1 MEILLG
7 ALVALLAQVTKKVSA
22 KLGADMAKIVI
33 LVFVFTL
40 TFVFSWAVQ
49 GKLISMETIDF
60 MLKTFSASIAIYEVV
75 YKRMPLKLFPPAER
89 VDGMPDDRV

>member
-7 ALVALLAQVTKKVSA
+7 ALVALLTQLTKKVSA
-22 KLGADMAKIVI
+22 KLGADMARNVI
-33 LVFVFTL
+33 LVFVFAL

-60 MLKTFSASIAIYEVV
+60 MLKTFSAAIAVYEVL
-75 YKRMPLKLFPPAER
+75 YKRMLLKLFPPTEP